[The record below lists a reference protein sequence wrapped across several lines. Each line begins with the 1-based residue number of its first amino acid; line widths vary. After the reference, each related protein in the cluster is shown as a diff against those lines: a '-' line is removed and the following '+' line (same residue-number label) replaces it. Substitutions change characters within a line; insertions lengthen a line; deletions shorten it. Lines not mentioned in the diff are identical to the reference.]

1 MSRSTA
7 TSPFNGKNGVETA
20 QHYVEPFLAPRARRP
35 GQRADLRPRPPRA
48 GRRRGQQR
56 AQEGGAD
63 DGMLE
68 GLPCQWSKMVNSDA
82 CPRPTTG
89 DLDGRRR
96 LVHGAGQAVP
106 YGPGPLGAVK
116 RPQRFPQ

>member
-1 MSRSTA
+1 MVYDLGSVQTFDRVHLVQGDGA
-7 TSPFNGKNGVETA
+7 GNNVLRKG
-20 QHYVEPFLAPRARRP
+20 
-35 GQRADLRPRPPRA
+35 GQLTVCPLK
-48 GRRRGQQR
+48 GS
-56 AQEGGAD
+56 
-63 DGMLE
+63 
-68 GLPCQWSKMVNSDA
+68 PCQWSKMVNSDA

-116 RPQRFPQ
+116 RP